1 MTGALLATAWL
12 VGLALGSLVTV
23 LWAPLLLFT
32 AAALLLALVLRR
44 VAVPWRLALL
54 PLLVLFG
61 VARTLPLPWQEP
73 LPLVATYNDAGQVR
87 LSAEVLEDPQDTVR
101 SLRVPVEALWVET
114 PQGRQAKRG
123 RVLVFLPPIGADETT
138 SPLRPGDQVVME
150 GALET
155 PPVLEEFDYPAYLAS
170 QGVGSVMYNPRVEV
184 LSTSTWSL
192 QRALSPLRHRLARSL
207 KEALPEPEGALART
221 LVLGLGRDLAPP
233 LTKAFQATGTTHLL
247 AISGLQV
254 VLVMGLLLSAG
265 EALLGRRRQL
275 YLLLP
280 FLGVWL
286 YALLAGTSPSVSR
299 AAVMATLYLVALGLG
314 RQSSLLTALA
324 LTAAVMAGLDP
335 SVLGSISFQLSFTA
349 VAGIAFLYPWMRD
362 VGRSAIERLRTPG
375 WTLAVLVLVADA
387 IAVSLAATL
396 ATLPLLV
403 FHFDR
408 FSWLSIPLTVA
419 LLPAQSPILLLSFL
433 TAIVGLVSPV
443 VSQGIGWLDW
453 VFLRYMVALVR
464 PFEEIPWSSLSLGS
478 FSLPIVGLYYGGL
491 LAVAWRLSGGRL
503 FGRRATPGPRLSAEL
518 PWMPASPALY
528 LALLFLLASVF
539 VWGAVIA
546 DLGRDGRL
554 HVTVL
559 DVGQGDA
566 ILVESPEGHRVL
578 IDGGPDPRLLLDHLS
593 TRLPLSARRLDVVVL
608 THPDADHLD
617 GLLGLPG
624 KYPVGAVLDPESPT
638 DSPNYARWRQL
649 LQDKGIRLFTARA
662 GMEVRLGELTMDV
675 LNPSEPLLEGTRR
688 DGNNNGVVVRV
699 RYRRATILL
708 TADIEEEAEA
718 YLIRHVPDLGST
730 VLKVAHHGSATSSTE
745 AFLAATAPSVAVISV
760 GVDNHF
766 GHPNPQVLARLKE
779 RVAYVL
785 QTSRRGTVELVTDG
799 MTLWVKPQR

>member
-1 MTGALLATAWL
+1 MTGALLAAAWL
-12 VGLALGSLVTV
+12 VGLALGSFVTV
-23 LWAPLLLFT
+23 LWPPLLLFT
-32 AAALLLALVLRR
+32 AAALLLALLLRR
-44 VAVPWRLALL
+44 GAVPWRLALL
-54 PLLVLFG
+54 PLLVLLG

-73 LPLVATYNDAGQVR
+73 LPLVSMYNDAGAVR
-87 LSAEVLEDPQDTVR
+87 LTAKVLEDPQDTVR
-101 SLRVPVEALWVET
+101 SLRVLVEVLGVET
-114 PQGRQAKRG
+114 PGDEGAVRG
-123 RVLVFLPPIGADETT
+123 KALVFLPPIGADEPA
-138 SPLRPGDQVVME
+138 SPLRPGDQVVLA
-150 GALET
+150 GTLES
-155 PPVLEEFDYPAYLAS
+155 PPVIEAFDYPAYLAS
-170 QGVGSVMYNPRVEV
+170 QGVGSVMYRPKVEV
-184 LSTSTWSL
+184 LPTSAWSL

-233 LTKAFQATGTTHLL
+233 LTEAFRATGTTHLL

-286 YALLAGTSPSVSR
+286 YALLAGMSPSVSR
-299 AAVMATLYLVALGLG
+299 AAVMATLYLVALALG

-362 VGRSAIERLRTPG
+362 IGRNSIERLRAPG
-375 WTLAVLVLVADA
+375 WSLALLVLLADA
-387 IAVSLAATL
+387 IAVSVAATL

-419 LLPAQSPILLLSFL
+419 LLPVQSPILLLSFL
-433 TAIVGLVSPV
+433 TAVVGLISPV
-443 VSQGIGWLDW
+443 VSQGVGWLDW

-464 PFEEIPWSSLSLGS
+464 PFGEIPWSALSLGS
-478 FSLPIVGLYYGGL
+478 FSPLLVGLYYSGL
-491 LAVAWRLSGGRL
+491 LAVVWRLSGGRL
-503 FGRRATPGPRLSAEL
+503 LGRRATPGPGLATEL
-518 PWMPASPALY
+518 PLLPARPALY
-528 LALLFLLASVF
+528 LALLLLLATVF
-539 VWGAVIA
+539 VWGAVLP

-566 ILVESPEGHRVL
+566 ILVQSPEGHRVL
-578 IDGGPDPRLLLDHLS
+578 VDGGPDPRLLLDHLS
-593 TRLPLSARRLDVVVL
+593 TRLPLGARRLDVVVL
-608 THPDADHLD
+608 THTDADHLD

-624 KYPVGAVLDPESPT
+624 KYPVGAVLDPELPT
-638 DSPNYARWRQL
+638 DSPNYARWREL
-649 LQDKGIRLFTARA
+649 LQDKGIRLYTARA
-662 GMEVRLGELTMDV
+662 GMEVRLGELTVDV
-675 LNPSEPLLEGTRR
+675 LHPPEPLLEGTRR
-688 DGNNNGVVVRV
+688 DTNNNGVVVRI
-699 RYRRATILL
+699 RYRRATVLL
-708 TADIEEEAEA
+708 TADIQEEAEA
-718 YLIRHVPDLGST
+718 YLLRHVPDLGST
-730 VLKVAHHGSATSSTE
+730 VLKVAHHGSATSTTE
-745 AFLAATAPSVAVISV
+745 EFLAATSPSVAVISL
-760 GVDNHF
+760 GADNSY

-785 QTSRRGTVELVTDG
+785 QTAERGTVELITDG
-799 MTLWVKPQR
+799 MTLWVKSER